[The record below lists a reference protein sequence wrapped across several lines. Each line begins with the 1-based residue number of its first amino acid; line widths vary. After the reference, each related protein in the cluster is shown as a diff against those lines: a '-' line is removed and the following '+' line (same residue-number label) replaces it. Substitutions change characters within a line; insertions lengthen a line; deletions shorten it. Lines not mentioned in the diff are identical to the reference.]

1 MHNNRLTFFILLC
14 VPFFA
19 ASQPK
24 QRTRPQ
30 LGITLS
36 GGGAKGLAHIG
47 ILKAIDSAG
56 LKIDYVTGTSM
67 GSIIGGL
74 YASGYTADSIE
85 KIARCVNW
93 DLMLSNA
100 ASLHSMGMEEKDEYD
115 KYAVELPWVNN
126 GFRLP
131 SGMLESEEL
140 WLKFSELFF
149 PVYNIKDFLKL
160 PKKFRCIATDVS
172 SGQAVVLDKGEI
184 VSAVRSSM
192 AIPSVFTAVEYQ
204 GRKLVDGGIVRNFPV
219 HDAIDMGADFVI
231 GSNVSGGLLPKEKIN
246 NVFQVLLQIA
256 FFRED
261 ENTNKE
267 KKLCQVYINHDL
279 ENYSMG
285 SFSYSNEII
294 DEGIA
299 TGRKMYPVFKQLAD
313 SLNKLYGPEKATPRP
328 LPDLRE
334 VKITDYAI
342 EGLSRTN
349 RYFFLSLMQFAR
361 NKWYTASSL
370 AEHIRVAFGTR
381 YYQKIIYRLEPLTD
395 STAKIIF
402 TAQEHPLTF
411 AKLGI
416 HYNSF
421 SGISLIGNL
430 TSRDFFVPYSR
441 SRSLVA
447 VNIGENMRIRG
458 EHLQYF
464 DRLNRVSLN
473 TLLQLEQV
481 GFNTYNSSSERDG
494 VYQQLYFKAESNL
507 SMSLLRKM
515 SLGIGH
521 RFEAFHYT
529 PSISTNN
536 LEVKGNNKQHNS
548 YAFFKY
554 NTLSNN
560 VYPRKGLKIQLEAGR
575 VYGADPDVDF
585 YRNGTLQNKDTLG
598 FSYGAFSKTTFS
610 LVHYVPLTQRVTL
623 VEYLQA
629 GANFLDKQG
638 PLNAYYIGGLS
649 NEFRNQILFAGLNEG
664 TMFTNSVLA
673 CQLALRYQMFS
684 SIFITGRA
692 NLLYHDIITS
702 NTRSRKAGYLSGYA
716 LTFGYNFLLGPLEI
730 SAMYSEQSKRVLPY
744 VNLGIPF

>member
-1 MHNNRLTFFILLC
+1 MRNNRLIFFLILF
-14 VPFFA
+14 VPLFTA
-19 ASQPK
+19 AQSKHGDRPK
-24 QRTRPQ
+24 

-74 YASGYTADSIE
+74 YACGYTADSIE
-85 KIARCVNW
+85 RIARCTNW

-131 SGMLESEEL
+131 SGVLESEEL

-149 PVYNIKDFLKL
+149 PVYNIKDFSKL
-160 PKKFRCIATDVS
+160 PKKFKCIATDVS
-172 SGQAVVLDKGEI
+172 TGQAVVLDKGEI

-192 AIPSVFTAVEYQ
+192 AIPSVFTAVDYQ
-204 GRKLVDGGIVRNFPV
+204 GKKMVDGGIVRNFPV
-219 HDAIDMGADFVI
+219 HDAVDMGADFVI

-246 NVFQVLLQIA
+246 NIFQVLLQIA

-267 KKLCQVYINHDL
+267 KKLCQIYIDHELD
-279 ENYSMG
+279 NYTMG
-285 SFSYSNEII
+285 SFSSSNEII

-299 TGRKMYPVFKQLAD
+299 TGRKMYPVFKRLAD
-313 SLNKLYGPEKATPRP
+313 SLDRIYGKEKTKPAP
-328 LPDLRE
+328 LPNVQA

-349 RYFFLSLMQFAR
+349 KYFFLSLMQFAR
-361 NKWYTASSL
+361 NKWYDAASL

-381 YYQKIIYRLEPLTD
+381 YYQKIIYSLEPLTD
-395 STAKIIF
+395 STARIVF
-402 TAQEHPLTF
+402 TAEEHPLTF

-430 TSRDFFVPYSR
+430 TSRDFFVPHSD
-441 SRSLVA
+441 SRSLVS

-464 DRLNRVSLN
+464 GQMKRLSLN
-473 TLLQLEQV
+473 ALMQLEQI
-481 GFNTYNSSSERDG
+481 GFNTYNSYQRDG
-494 VYQQLYFKAESNL
+494 VYKQTYFKAESNL
-507 SMSLLRKM
+507 SMAIMRKM

-521 RFEAFHYT
+521 RFEAFHYS
-529 PSISTNN
+529 PDISTNN
-536 LEVKGNNKQHNS
+536 LEVKGNNQQNNT
-548 YAFFKY
+548 YFFFKY

-560 VYPRKGLKIQLEAGR
+560 IYPRKGIKIHAEAGR
-575 VYGADPDVDF
+575 VYSADPRVTFFNNGKEVTADSMGLD
-585 YRNGTLQNKDTLG
+585 YRGFMRTTL
-598 FSYGAFSKTTFS
+598 FA
-610 LVHYVPLTQRVTL
+610 VHYVPLSSKVTL
-623 VEYLQA
+623 IEQLQA
-629 GANFLDKQG
+629 GVNFGDRQG
-638 PLNAYYIGGLS
+638 PLNAYYIGGMS
-649 NEFRNQILFAGLNEG
+649 PEFRNQILFAGFNEG
-664 TMFTNSVLA
+664 TMYSSSVA
-673 CQLALRYQMFS
+673 NFQLAVRYQMYS
-684 SIFITGRA
+684 SIFLTGRA
-692 NLLYHDIITS
+692 NLLYHDVVTS
-702 NTRSRKAGYLSGYA
+702 NTRTSRAGYLSGYA

-730 SAMYSEQSKRVLPY
+730 SAMYSEQAKKVLPY
-744 VNLGIPF
+744 VTLGVPF

>member
-1 MHNNRLTFFILLC
+1 MHHYRLILFTILC

-93 DLMLSNA
+93 DLMLSNS
-100 ASLHSMGMEEKDEYD
+100 ASLHSMGMEEKEEYD

-172 SGQAVVLDKGEI
+172 SGQAVALDKGEI

-192 AIPSVFTAVEYQ
+192 AIPSVFTAVDYQ

-219 HDAIDMGADFVI
+219 HDAIDMGADIVI

-246 NVFQVLLQIA
+246 NVFQILLQIA

-267 KKLCQVYINHDL
+267 KQLCQIYINHPL
-279 ENYSMG
+279 ESYSMG

-294 DEGIA
+294 NEGLE
-299 TGRKMYPVFKQLAD
+299 TGRKMYPVFKRMAD
-313 SLNKLYGPEKATPRP
+313 SLDQLYGPDKTRLLP
-328 LPDLRE
+328 LPSVRE

-342 EGLSRTN
+342 EGLERTN
-349 RYFFLSLMQFAR
+349 RYFFLSLMQFVR
-361 NKWYTASSL
+361 NRWYTPESL
-370 AEHIRVAFGTR
+370 ADHIRVAFGTR

-395 STAKIIF
+395 TTAKIIF

-416 HYNSF
+416 HYNTF
-421 SGISLIGNL
+421 SGISLVGNL
-430 TSRDFFVPYSR
+430 TSRDFFVPFSR
-441 SRSLVA
+441 SRSLVS

-458 EHLQYF
+458 EHLQYL
-464 DRLNRVSLN
+464 DRLNQVSLN
-473 TLLQLEQV
+473 ALLQLEQI
-481 GFNTYNSSSERDG
+481 GFNTYNTSSIRDG

-507 SMSLLRKM
+507 SVALERRI

-521 RFEAFHYT
+521 RFEGFSYT

-536 LEVKGNNKQHNS
+536 LEVKGTNQQNNS

-554 NTLSNN
+554 NSLSNN
-560 VYPRKGLKIQLEAGR
+560 VYPRKGIRMHLEAGR
-575 VYGADPDVDF
+575 VYAADPRVNF
-585 YRNGTLQNKDTLG
+585 YRNGKEQNNDTLG
-598 FSYGAFSKTTFS
+598 FSFGAFARTTF
-610 LVHYVPLTQRVTL
+610 LFDHYVPLSQRVTL
-623 VEYLQA
+623 IEHIQA
-629 GANFLDKQG
+629 GFNFMDKMG

-664 TMFTNSVLA
+664 TRYTSSVA
-673 CQLALRYQMFS
+673 SFQLGVRYQMFS
-684 SIFITGRA
+684 SIFLTGRA
-692 NLLYHDIITS
+692 NLLYHDIVTS
-702 NTRSRKAGYLSGYA
+702 NARSTRAGYLSGYS

-730 SAMYSEQSKRVLPY
+730 SAMYSEQSKKVIPY